1 MMGLDCKEVAR
12 QLASDEAGATWKF
25 RLLLRLHLFLCVKCR
40 RYKDQLEIIGKAARN
55 LWAQPPE
62 DEALDRLRDRI
73 PMRDF

>member
-12 QLASDEAGATWKF
+12 RLASDEAGATRKV

-40 RYKDQLEIIGKAARN
+40 RYKDQLEIIGKAARD